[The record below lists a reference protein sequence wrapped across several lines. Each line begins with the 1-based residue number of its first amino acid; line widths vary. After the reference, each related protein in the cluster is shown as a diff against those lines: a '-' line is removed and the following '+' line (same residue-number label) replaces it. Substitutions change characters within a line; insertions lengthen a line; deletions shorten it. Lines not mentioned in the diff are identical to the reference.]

1 MDQEGLRDLLSKRM
15 YIELQLFKDS
25 MLRKEKEEIFKSSYT
40 TEVYVNLYEICLEY
54 MEGMDS
60 DTLRRLLVTGTGI
73 LDSIYQEWLIRKDSF
88 YDELKECACSELDV
102 LSGLK
107 EN

>member
-1 MDQEGLRDLLSKRM
+1 MDEEGLRDLLSKRM
-15 YIELQLFKDS
+15 YIELQLF
-25 MLRKEKEEIFKSSYT
+25 
-40 TEVYVNLYEICLEY
+40 
-54 MEGMDS
+54 
-60 DTLRRLLVTGTGI
+60 
-73 LDSIYQEWLIRKDSF
+73 IYQGWLIRKDSF